1 MTFNNNYMPQ
11 GIQFRCLFVGG
22 PVYGSLLGE
31 KPDGLLYAYSGKA
44 LGRLE
49 SGRTSVPF
57 LGCGSSLSS
66 EVVVCGHC
74 LVTLSL
80 AVINETIKRLSSL
93 PV

>member
-1 MTFNNNYMPQ
+1 MPQ
-11 GIQFRCLFVGG
+11 GNQVRCLFAGG

-31 KPDGLLYAYSGKA
+31 KPDGLLNAYNGKA
-44 LGRLE
+44 LGRLV

-57 LGCGSSLSS
+57 LGCSSSLSS
-66 EVVVCGHC
+66 EVVVCRHC

-80 AVINETIKRLSSL
+80 TVINETIKRLSSL